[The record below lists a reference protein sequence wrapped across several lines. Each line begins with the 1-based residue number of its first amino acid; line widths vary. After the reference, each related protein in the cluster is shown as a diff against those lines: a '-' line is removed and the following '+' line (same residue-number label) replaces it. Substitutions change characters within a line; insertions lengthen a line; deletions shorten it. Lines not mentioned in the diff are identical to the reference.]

1 MKCLYQHIPLGGG
14 GGPGLE
20 QVHRC
25 LGSTRRSKSSDWK
38 ANLCY
43 SIWLSR
49 TKGADGKMKWGF
61 ENPGALLFAKNFLTI
76 GLLQAVCI
84 CIMTRHTKKA
94 SGTKLSLQ
102 LRVGQFEVRQTSSD
116 LHDICWL
123 FSPHHTLQHNMQL
136 TGERAL
142 QRHHSPTCVDWGPV
156 HHCLRL

>member
-1 MKCLYQHIPLGGG
+1 MFDRSFE
-14 GGPGLE
+14 GLNIL
-20 QVHRC
+20 QNSSNLKHMSHLV
-25 LGSTRRSKSSDWK
+25 KSIIQPHCVCVCVCDQGTLWCSLEYFQNSSP
-38 ANLCY
+38 ASYMYILH
-43 SIWLSR
+43 
-49 TKGADGKMKWGF
+49 KW
-61 ENPGALLFAKNFLTI
+61 NS
-76 GLLQAVCI
+76 VCI

>member
-61 ENPGALLFAKNFLTI
+61 ENPGALLFAKNVLTI
-76 GLLQAVCI
+76 GLLQALFI
-84 CIMTRHTKKA
+84 HSSTKIYLDWNILNAYDKYWHVRLILINQA
-94 SGTKLSLQ
+94 
-102 LRVGQFEVRQTSSD
+102 QFLWWIRSSQAVD
-116 LHDICWL
+116 
-123 FSPHHTLQHNMQL
+123 SPGCDWPNLAWSAGELAFTLPV
-136 TGERAL
+136 TA
-142 QRHHSPTCVDWGPV
+142 V
-156 HHCLRL
+156 HH